1 MDLSIEEE
9 VATEMELRGH
19 GDGGDGGSESACH
32 SHPLGPFFFWHC
44 FSDSL
49 HGLYLLRGSE
59 C

>member
-19 GDGGDGGSESACH
+19 GDGGSESACH